1 MATRLAEIYRSEK
14 KTGGGLASSIGKSL
28 KEKIDPRQM
37 LDQSGLLVSMFPS
50 LKSFNATRG
59 KGVAEKVSSNVG
71 GGIDNSVLNT
81 LAATSSLTAKNTMT
95 LPMMARDMNLM
106 KLNIFKLVKLQGGS
120 ANTGKTDIFFKNA
133 KDRETAYEN
142 TIGKIAGKGMI
153 GKMAKSSFVGKQNRD
168 GQSPGSA
175 LFVTGGDETGLI
187 GGVFESLGKSA
198 AIARMATLAG
208 AVVSSPLF
216 LTAAAVGSIFLAKK
230 LRDDEIASDPEKYKN
245 VPSERAKK
253 EGVTNKTAGARNAAE
268 ARTGLQTLTR
278 GTADDILNYLTTGKI
293 IGQPATD
300 NAIDGIV
307 KGAKIA
313 DVLAV
318 ASDSA
323 KAPYLKM
330 VADNT
335 PKQPTPAPSPTPTV
349 LPTSPA
355 GAGRGFVNPENV
367 SPTPETQSD
376 IPSNVIRSGSG
387 APIMTG
393 SGGYVTSGESPSPV
407 SSSTSTGPKPPSP
420 TPMGSEL
427 GKLSARFESAKDGPG
442 AIGYDSTGGTSYG
455 TYQIASKTGTMSQ
468 FLAFLDKNNP
478 DLANQLRNAGD
489 PNTGSRKGPFPDV
502 WKKIASEDP
511 KGFDKLQHDF
521 IQKTHYDP
529 AAKALMKLGFNINEQ
544 SDAMK
549 DVLWSTSVQHGSSG
563 AVGIF
568 SKAIKELGVSA
579 SPEKLINRIYQERG
593 TKFASSTEG
602 VQKSVLNRFSEE
614 SKMAVAS
621 LNSPTQSTPSV
632 TPSSPSSGS
641 AVASTST
648 SVADGKMAAMTPS
661 GGNTNVINKPT
672 TVASNES
679 SPGGKASTAYDN
691 ELFQTLVGYQSA

>member
-95 LPMMARDMNLM
+95 LPMMARDMNLT
-106 KLNIFKLVKLQGGS
+106 KLNIMKLVK
-120 ANTGKTDIFFKNA
+120 ATGQKSTMNHDAFWNNA
-133 KDRETAYEN
+133 KTRESAYEN

-153 GKMAKSSFVGKQNRD
+153 GKMAKSAFVGKQNRD
-168 GQSPGSA
+168 GQSPESA
-175 LFVTGGDETGLI
+175 LFVQTGGESANTEGMLSGL
-187 GGVFESLGKSA
+187 LNTNALKS
-198 AIARMATLAG
+198 ILTATVG
-208 AVVSSPLF
+208 F
-216 LTAAAVGSIFLAKK
+216 LTSPIALTVMGGAALFGIMKTLMDKN
-230 LRDDEIASDPEKYKN
+230 SD
-245 VPSERAKK
+245 K
-253 EGVTNKTAGARNAAE
+253 EGVDLATKALGGGLDESQIGSEIMNAAE
-268 ARTGLQTLTR
+268 EGQRQREAESLKNRTVSGPLQR
-278 GTADDILNYLTTGKI
+278 QMPAFDSNGSDSYDSPQTTEGY
-293 IGQPATD
+293 GVD
-300 NAIDGIV
+300 E
-307 KGAKIA
+307 KGA
-313 DVLAV
+313 
-318 ASDSA
+318 
-323 KAPYLKM
+323 
-330 VADNT
+330 T
-335 PKQPTPAPSPTPTV
+335 PV
-349 LPTSPA
+349 
-355 GAGRGFVNPENV
+355 
-367 SPTPETQSD
+367 
-376 IPSNVIRSGSG
+376 PSNVIRSGSG

-393 SGGYVTSGESPSPV
+393 SGGYVTSGEASTTPSPV
-407 SSSTSTGPKPPSP
+407 SSTAPTGPIPPSP
-420 TPMGSEL
+420 TPMGSGL
-427 GKLSARFESAKDGPG
+427 GKLSAKFESAKEGPS

-468 FLAFLDKNNP
+468 FLAFLDKSNP

-489 PNTGSRKGPFPDV
+489 PNTGSKKGPFPDV
-502 WKKIASEDP
+502 WKKIAAQDP

-529 AAKALMKLGFNINEQ
+529 AAKQLMKLGFNINEQ

-549 DVLWSTSVQHGSSG
+549 DVLWSTSVQHGAAG

-579 SPEKLINRIYQERG
+579 SPEKLINKIYEERG
-593 TKFASSTEG
+593 TKFGSSTEG

-621 LNSPTQSTPSV
+621 LNSGTQSTPSAA
-632 TPSSPSSGS
+632 PPSPSSGT

-691 ELFQTLVGYQSA
+691 ELFQTLVGLQSLSA

>member
-1 MATRLAEIYRSEK
+1 
-14 KTGGGLASSIGKSL
+14 
-28 KEKIDPRQM
+28 
-37 LDQSGLLVSMFPS
+37 
-50 LKSFNATRG
+50 
-59 KGVAEKVSSNVG
+59 
-71 GGIDNSVLNT
+71 
-81 LAATSSLTAKNTMT
+81 

-187 GGVFESLGKSA
+187 GGVFESLGKSS

-268 ARTGLQTLTR
+268 ARTGLQTLTK

-300 NAIDGIV
+300 NAINGIV

-323 KAPYLKM
+323 KTPYLKM

-349 LPTSPA
+349 LPESPA

-393 SGGYVTSGESPSPV
+393 SGGYVTSGEAPTSPSP
-407 SSSTSTGPKPPSP
+407 SPMSSTATSSGTSP
-420 TPMGSEL
+420 TKQTTATIGDAPGLPIDYKSYATKIGEKESGGKYDTVNSIGYVGKYQFGAMALEDMGLVKKGVGKKGQKALDVSDNWTISGGKQSFLNNAQLQEDTMKRYTMQNYKTLNRL
-427 GKLSARFESAKDGPG
+427 GVVNKDSSPEQVAGYLASSHLLGPG
-442 AIGYDSTGGTSYG
+442 GALELSKGKSGSDAYGTSAASYYKVG
-455 TYQIASKTGTMSQ
+455 VATQMPTTSIAG
-468 FLAFLDKNNP
+468 A
-478 DLANQLRNAGD
+478 
-489 PNTGSRKGPFPDV
+489 
-502 WKKIASEDP
+502 
-511 KGFDKLQHDF
+511 
-521 IQKTHYDP
+521 P
-529 AAKALMKLGFNINEQ
+529 AAAP
-544 SDAMK
+544 
-549 DVLWSTSVQHGSSG
+549 
-563 AVGIF
+563 
-568 SKAIKELGVSA
+568 SK
-579 SPEKLINRIYQERG
+579 
-593 TKFASSTEG
+593 
-602 VQKSVLNRFSEE
+602 
-614 SKMAVAS
+614 
-621 LNSPTQSTPSV
+621 
-632 TPSSPSSGS
+632 PSSGS

-648 SVADGKMAAMTPS
+648 SVADGKMAAMTPT

>member
-1 MATRLAEIYRSEK
+1 MASRLAEIYRSEK
-14 KTGGGLASSIGKSL
+14 KTGGGLGSSIGKSL

-71 GGIDNSVLNT
+71 GGIDNSMLNT
-81 LAATSSLTAKNTMT
+81 LAATSSLTAKNTMS

-168 GQSPGSA
+168 GQSPESA
-175 LFVTGGDETGLI
+175 LFVTGGESSTTGGLL
-187 GGVFESLGKSA
+187 GSLGA
-198 AIARMATLAG
+198 ADSIKKMASIAGSIFT
-208 AVVSSPLF
+208 SPLF
-216 LTAAAVGSIFLAKK
+216 LGSAAVLGTIALAKK
-230 LRDDEIASDPEKYKN
+230 LRDDELASNPEKYKN
-245 VPSERAKK
+245 VPSNRAAT
-253 EGVTNKTAGARNAAE
+253 EGTTNKTAGARNAAE
-268 ARTGLQTLTR
+268 ARTGLQTLTK

-293 IGQPATD
+293 VGQPATD
-300 NAIDGIV
+300 NAIDDIV

-323 KAPYLKM
+323 KTSYLKM

-349 LPTSPA
+349 LPASPA

-367 SPTPETQSD
+367 SPTPQTQSD

-393 SGGYVTSGESPSPV
+393 SGGYVTSGESPSPMLSSAATSKTTPSPV
-407 SSSTSTGPKPPSP
+407 SSGGSTSSYIQKASEMIVKEEGLPKGGKAYFDPP
-420 TPMGSEL
+420 GQK
-427 GKLSARFESAKDGPG
+427 KLVS
-442 AIGYDSTGGTSYG
+442 IGYGHQIKDSEYKSGFIQAGNESIPISGERGIDTVLSKTQSQKLLEMDLPKYEKAAAAPLGEAWSKLNDEQKASLISYAYNTGGT
-455 TYQIASKTGTMSQ
+455 ASLVKQGLKDAIM
-468 FLAFLDKNNP
+468 
-478 DLANQLRNAGD
+478 AGD
-489 PNTGSRKGPFPDV
+489 
-502 WKKIASEDP
+502 
-511 KGFDKLQHDF
+511 
-521 IQKTHYDP
+521 
-529 AAKALMKLGFNINEQ
+529 
-544 SDAMK
+544 
-549 DVLWSTSVQHGSSG
+549 
-563 AVGIF
+563 F
-568 SKAIKELGVSA
+568 SKAGNIISQKGIRTAGGVENA
-579 SPEKLINRIYQERG
+579 TLVKRRQHEGAL
-593 TKFASSTEG
+593 FASSG
-602 VQKSVLNRFSEE
+602 S
-614 SKMAVAS
+614 
-621 LNSPTQSTPSV
+621 
-632 TPSSPSSGS
+632 SSPSTSPSKPSSGT

-661 GGNTNVINKPT
+661 GGNTNVTNKPT
-672 TVASNES
+672 NVASNAPS
-679 SPGGKASTAYDN
+679 SGGKASTAYDN
-691 ELFQTLVGYQSA
+691 ELFQALVGYQSVSA